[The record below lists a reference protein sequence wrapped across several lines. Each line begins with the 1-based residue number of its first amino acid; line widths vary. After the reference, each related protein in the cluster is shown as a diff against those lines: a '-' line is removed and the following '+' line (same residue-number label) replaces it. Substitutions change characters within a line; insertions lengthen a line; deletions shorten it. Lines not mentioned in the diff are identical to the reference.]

1 MAQLVARVP
10 DLLDV
15 ICPEVGVCQVMLGF
29 LKPDD
34 LCRISRV
41 NTACH
46 DAMNSP
52 KINGIW
58 QKHWETK
65 YYIDPKF
72 VKREYPLT
80 PKQVFTSLM
89 NLDISG
95 IWEVSGT
102 SIPDYVYSY
111 MQRFKQTK
119 RNGLHALVQGDVEL
133 KSQESFSVEGKMNGN
148 TIIMH
153 EAIVNNRNLNVA
165 SAVNICMAIISLDG
179 SEMSGSWTQHAP
191 SPRGLGSAIM
201 SGSFLA
207 KRVSDETDSL
217 PVSAPPPIEVAR
229 PASPPRE
236 PPRERLFPDLD
247 IPGDINVGRVPAL
260 RAVGPRVR
268 NALERNAREDAE
280 RRRADRMERIRE
292 NEDILQRY
300 LHERERNNRDN

>member
-1 MAQLVARVP
+1 MAQSAERIP

-15 ICPEVGVCQVMLGF
+15 LYPERNVCEIIFGF
-29 LKPDD
+29 LPPHD

-41 NTACH
+41 SQSCREAVS
-46 DAMNSP
+46 SP
-52 KINGIW
+52 EINGLW

-72 VKREYPLT
+72 VKNEYPLSARD
-80 PKQVFTSLM
+80 VFVKLM

-102 SIPDYVYSY
+102 SIPDYVYTY
-111 MQRFKQTK
+111 TQRFKQSK

-165 SAVNICMAIISLDG
+165 SAVNICMAVISLDG

-191 SPRGLGSAIM
+191 TPRGLGSAIM

-207 KRVSDETDSL
+207 KRVSKQTDVGHNL
-217 PVSAPPPIEVAR
+217 I
-229 PASPPRE
+229 
-236 PPRERLFPDLD
+236 LNLILKLLKFYTL
-247 IPGDINVGRVPAL
+247 IN
-260 RAVGPRVR
+260 
-268 NALERNAREDAE
+268 
-280 RRRADRMERIRE
+280 I
-292 NEDILQRY
+292 QKF
-300 LHERERNNRDN
+300 